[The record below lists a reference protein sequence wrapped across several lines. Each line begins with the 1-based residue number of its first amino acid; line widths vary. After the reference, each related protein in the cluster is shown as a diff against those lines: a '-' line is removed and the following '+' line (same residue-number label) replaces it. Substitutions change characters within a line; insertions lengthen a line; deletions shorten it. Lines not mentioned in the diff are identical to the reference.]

1 MSGDLCNHCHPI
13 CKNGTRQSAV
23 ASIAAQLARRNDVAD
38 RDEGDEVRCYK
49 ANQSIEGREIIS
61 QKMASTAAKAG
72 KPNANQSRNKVL

>member
-1 MSGDLCNHCHPI
+1 MSGDLCNHCHP
-13 CKNGTRQSAV
+13 NARTERGSLRL
-23 ASIAAQLARRNDVAD
+23 ASIAAQLARRNVAD